1 MQRQNCLGGSP
12 VDCSLCKWCLG
23 KGQINVFQG
32 RMEMQMRHL
41 LAGSALLQE
50 GKQALLHIADCSL
63 SV

>member
-32 RMEMQMRHL
+32 RMEMQMLHL
-41 LAGSALLQE
+41 LAWECSAARRE
-50 GKQALLHIADCSL
+50 TSSPAHC
-63 SV
+63 